1 MIDLLPTLRAA
12 LFESSAILSVS
23 EATGHIKS
31 LLEDDPVLADCWV
44 RGEVSDPRTYASGHT
59 YFTLR
64 DGTSQLKCVLFKQ
77 KARGLDPLEGGR
89 QYVVRGSVGVYEANG
104 VYQFYV
110 SDHRPVGIGE
120 LFEQFEQLKAK
131 LKGEGLFDPARKR
144 PLPRWPRRIGIVTS
158 PHGAVIHDLQRVID
172 RRFPLV
178 EIVLAPC
185 QVQGAG
191 AVPTIVAAL
200 KAIDAADCDVI
211 VLARGG
217 GSVEDLW
224 AYNDESVAR
233 TIGARVTPV
242 VSAIGHE
249 TDFTIADFVADV
261 RAATPSVAA
270 ELIVPDMEELRRQ
283 IGSLATRA
291 ERAVR
296 AQLWTSQDDLAE
308 RLAALRRAV
317 ATRMERSETRL
328 AALTGRLSALSPL
341 SILTRGYAVARD
353 AAAGTVIRSV
363 GQVAIDQSIDIILA
377 DGTLEVRVVAVQA
390 RTPKKETLDE

>member
-1 MIDLLPTLRAA
+1 MIDLLPSLRAA
-12 LFESSAILSVS
+12 LFESSAVLSVS
-23 EATGHIKS
+23 EATIHIKS
-31 LLEDDPVLADCWV
+31 LLEDDPLLADCWV

-77 KARGLDPLEGGR
+77 KARGLEPLEGGR

-110 SDHRPVGIGE
+110 TDHRPVGIGE
-120 LFEQFEQLKAK
+120 LFEQFERLKAK
-131 LKGEGLFDPARKR
+131 LEGEGLFDPARKR
-144 PLPRWPRRIGIVTS
+144 PLPPWPGRIGIVTS
-158 PHGAVIHDLQRVID
+158 PHGAVIHDLRRVID

-200 KAIDAADCDVI
+200 RAVDALGCDVI

-217 GSVEDLW
+217 GSMEDLW
-224 AYNDESVAR
+224 AYNDEAVAR
-233 TIGARVTPV
+233 AVASCATPV
-242 VSAIGHE
+242 VSAVGHE

-261 RAATPSVAA
+261 RAATPSVAGQ
-270 ELIVPDMEELRRQ
+270 LIVPDIEELRRQ
-283 IGSLATRA
+283 IAALATRA

-296 AQLWTSQDDLAE
+296 AQVWTLQDDLTVQ
-308 RLAALRRAV
+308 LASLRRAV
-317 ATRMERSETRL
+317 VMRLERGETRL
-328 AALTGRLSALSPL
+328 AALMGRLSALSPL

-353 AAAGTVIRSV
+353 AASGAVIRSV
-363 GQVAIDQSIDIILA
+363 DQVAIDQSIQIVLA
-377 DGTLEVRVVAVQA
+377 DGTLGAGVVTVQPHS
-390 RTPKKETLDE
+390 PKRQ